1 MELISIFLMNQKSN
15 RDIWWKGVEKT
26 YTREEPISRSKGV
39 SGGLGHYPGAAG
51 DGGCGQDGLSR
62 RQPIGLLNGL

>member
-1 MELISIFLMNQKSN
+1 MNQKSN

-26 YTREEPISRSKGV
+26 NTREEPISRSKGV

-51 DGGCGQDGLSR
+51 HGGCGQDGLTD